1 MIGEWVLQFR
11 DQGYLLLEDFFEGET
26 TDLLQDLIQRHFGFD
41 PNHYH
46 NDEFLSKAATE
57 VIPWFPMQEG
67 CAPFKDLTEHPT
79 LNFLTQAILGSAW
92 QSLGCMV
99 MFSKAQSRGQAWH
112 QDCPPDVAEVF
123 NLNRLVYTHDVDP
136 RNGGQVV
143 VVPGSHRRGVLPV
156 GDGHEDL
163 ADQIVLAPRKG
174 DLLLLHGH
182 TWHRVT
188 PVADQP
194 RVSTNYRAVPRGVPL
209 DVTDICVYRTM
220 RYQFS
225 TNQVVQERVS

>member
-11 DQGYLLLEDFFEGET
+11 EQGYLLLDDFFDGDQMDHLHFEIF
-26 TDLLQDLIQRHFGFD
+26 DHFGYD
-41 PNHYH
+41 PDHFH
-46 NDEFLSKAATE
+46 NDEFLDKAATE

-67 CAPFKDLTEHPT
+67 VASFKRLSQHAT
-79 LNFLTQAILGSAW
+79 LNFLTQALLGKGW

-112 QDCPPDVAEVF
+112 QDCPPDEPPVY
-123 NLNRLVYTHDVDP
+123 NLNRLVYTQDVDP
-136 RNGGQVV
+136 ANGGQVV
-143 VVPGSHRRGVLPV
+143 VVPGSHTFGLLPV
-156 GDGHEDL
+156 GDGHEAL
-163 ADQIVLAPRKG
+163 PNQVILAPRKG
-174 DLLLLHGH
+174 SLLLLHGH
-182 TWHRVT
+182 AWHRVT
-188 PVADQP
+188 PVGDRP
-194 RVSTNYRAVPRGVPL
+194 RVSTNFRAVPEQVPL